1 MSTTDDFEARLLEQI
16 RLTNEQ
22 LHEQLTRPAREP
34 TKETTM
40 SGEMIDSTSDAR
52 TVNNVMRH
60 SYRVLSDQ
68 EKEQMRA
75 VKDAGLQFHELLT
88 SLGDSRELQ
97 QARVK
102 VEEAVMWATKHIT
115 Y

>member
-1 MSTTDDFEARLLEQI
+1 MTELNPPDITPPADADPHMARIAAVIRRVNDDLRVRLACPV
-16 RLTNEQ
+16 NDS
-22 LHEQLTRPAREP
+22 

-40 SGEMIDSTSDAR
+40 SGEMIDST
-52 TVNNVMRH
+52 
-60 SYRVLSDQ
+60 SDQ

-97 QARVK
+97 LARVK